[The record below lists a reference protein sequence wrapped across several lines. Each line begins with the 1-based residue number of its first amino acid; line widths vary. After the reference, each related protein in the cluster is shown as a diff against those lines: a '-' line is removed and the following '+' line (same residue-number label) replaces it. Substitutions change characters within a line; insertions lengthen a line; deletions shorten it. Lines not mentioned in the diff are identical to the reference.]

1 MKRIG
6 LILVGLISLVVSG
19 CGGTK
24 VVTIDVPRIEKEY
37 VVKSDTVHRVDSVYI
52 SNDRYIVKDTVYN
65 TKISEKFRYVYKTRV
80 DTLVRCDTITLID
93 TKQIKA
99 LTDEND
105 KLKATMNF
113 YRHLGLSLL
122 VIIGMMGIYI
132 YLEKIRK

>member
-24 VVTIDVPRIEKEY
+24 VVTVEVPKIEKEY
-37 VVKSDTVHRVDSVYI
+37 IVSTDTVHRVDSVWVY
-52 SNDRYIVKDTVYN
+52 NDQRVVKDTVFI
-65 TKISEKFRYVYKTRV
+65 TKVNEKYKYLYKVRV
-80 DTLVRCDTITLID
+80 DTLLRCDTITVVNTERIEV
-93 TKQIKA
+93 

-113 YRHLGLSLL
+113 YRHLGLCLIGIIAVMGLYILL
-122 VIIGMMGIYI
+122 
-132 YLEKIRK
+132 KR